1 MPPHTARRRSIDE
14 EPPRRRERDGRRL
27 QAVEPPAPVEPR
39 ASAKAAVETPPRP
52 VTPIDPSVG
61 YRDPASERRTVRIS
75 GQVPARSRRRA
86 EPPVSRFAG
95 HPDTPA
101 RWAVALGIFMVVMA
115 VITGDPGS

>member
-14 EPPRRRERDGRRL
+14 EPPRRRESDARRL
-27 QAVEPPAPVEPR
+27 QAVEPPAAAEAPGQPPPR
-39 ASAKAAVETPPRP
+39 ANAPGDA
-52 VTPIDPSVG
+52 SVG
-61 YRDPASERRTVRIS
+61 HRDPASERHTVRIA
-75 GQVPARSRRRA
+75 GQVPARSRRA